1 MVMKSLGGVT
11 LLALTLSMPVFAQYM
26 STPPPA
32 QRAAPSQPPAVRGDS
47 LTITAKNGQAE
58 KQQWADRYECHKW
71 AKDQSGF
78 DPTLRAPPE
87 MSSEEIRSHRDQ
99 YRRAFSACLDGGGY
113 SVQYGQAPS
122 AAGPPPAPA
131 APVTASPFVRSPPQL
146 RYSAP

>member
-1 MVMKSLGGVT
+1 MVRKSLGGIGIV
-11 LLALTLSMPVFAQYM
+11 ALTMSMPVNAQYM
-26 STPPPA
+26 STPPPE
-32 QRAAPSQPPAVRGDS
+32 QRTTPAQPPAVRGDS
-47 LTITAKNGQAE
+47 LTITGRNGQTE

-78 DPTLRAPPE
+78 DPTLQAPSE

-99 YRRAFSACLDGGGY
+99 YRRAFSACLEGRGY